1 MKIGIIPNVT
11 KPDILNVVS
20 RCVEDIRKNEL
31 EYVVSNSM
39 LKFEKDFNPL
49 LKKSKFL
56 KDEELIQTSDF
67 VLSIGGDGTMLTTAY
82 LLRNYSTPLL
92 GVNIGKLGF
101 LAELDVES
109 FDSFI
114 DEIKAKTYT
123 IEERMALIGKSEHN
137 RNDELYAINDIVI
150 DKGPWQKMIEMTI
163 KVDNDYVSTF
173 SADGIVI
180 ATPTGSTG
188 YSLSTGGPIVN
199 PKANVIALSPIAPH
213 TLNMRP
219 LVLSSDQRVT
229 IIVNSPHEKIQVS
242 CDGQRVYT
250 YSSPAIIYIQKSDK
264 PVNLV
269 HSSKTNY
276 FEILRNKLYWGLDV
290 RKTNNSK

>member
-20 RCVEDIRKNEL
+20 RCVEDIRKNDL